1 MQVCRGPHFSEVYA
15 QLCRVL
21 SKTTVEMGTGTES
34 AKKSFRSFLL
44 NKCQQE
50 FEKDKESDE
59 TLTKL
64 RKKIEE
70 ATTSEKKK
78 LQEELEEKDYQVRHN
93 YLAIVRFIGE
103 LFKVKVTMRV
113 YTFIM
118 FDILLCM

>member
-1 MQVCRGPHFSEVYA
+1 
-15 QLCRVL
+15 
-21 SKTTVEMGTGTES
+21 MGTGTES
-34 AKKSFRSFLL
+34 VKKTFRSLLL

-64 RKKIEE
+64 RKKIEG

-78 LQEELEEKDYQVRHN
+78 LEEELEEKNYQVRRN

-103 LFKVKVTMRV
+103 LFKVKVTTII
-113 YTFIM
+113 Y
-118 FDILLCM
+118 ILLAC